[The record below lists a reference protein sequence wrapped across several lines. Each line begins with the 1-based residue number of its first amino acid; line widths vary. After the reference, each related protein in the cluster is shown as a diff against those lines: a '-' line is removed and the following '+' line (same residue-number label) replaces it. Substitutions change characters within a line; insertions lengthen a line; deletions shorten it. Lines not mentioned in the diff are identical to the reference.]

1 LLVFVLRN
9 IIELRKY
16 FRKGVFLIFA
26 TQYEYFQL
34 SLWLINQSI
43 NTARAVKKKSPIS
56 SAKAK
61 SSGRKKSSS
70 SKSTGYKIFLF
81 FLKAGFAILLLG
93 FLLFLIVYVGFTGP
107 VPSSE
112 ELQKIKNPVA
122 TEVFSSDG
130 KLLGRFYIENR
141 SNVSFDKISPNII
154 NALIATEDSR
164 FYQHKGIDEIALM
177 RVFFKSVLL
186 QDRSSGGGS
195 TLSQQIAKNLF
206 PRKSFGPLTMPV
218 NKLRESIIAY
228 RLEKLYSKDEILA
241 LYLNTVPF
249 AENIFGIG
257 VASERFFSKP
267 PSKLNIQEAAT
278 LVGMLKA
285 NNSYNPR
292 KNPERSLERRNVV
305 IDQMQKNSYISEGEA
320 KKYKAEPIT
329 LRYNPIT
336 FNEGPAPYLMEKL
349 RPFLQNWCG
358 DHLKEDQTTYNLY
371 TDGLKIRTTIDFDM
385 QLAAENAVS
394 TQMKNLQNLFDQHWG
409 KAKPWGNDQ
418 SVVNRGMKRSERY
431 RELKKN
437 GVPEDQIRKIFNT
450 PTSVSLF
457 SWTGNKQVEMTPMDS
472 IQYYLKILNT
482 GFMAMDP
489 FTGELKAYIGGNDFR
504 YFKFDHT
511 KSKRQVGSTFKP
523 IVYLAALEA
532 GISPDTYF
540 ANEKKVYEDYNNW
553 SPENSHDD
561 YTGYYSMEGALAS
574 SINTIAVEALMQTG
588 ISNVVDLA
596 RRMGIDSEM
605 PEYPSL
611 ALGTASVSLEEMV
624 CVYAEFMNG
633 GKKVIPYYLK
643 AIESDEG
650 KVLEE
655 FQNNQPEELV
665 AQTENCRIITKML
678 RSVVDEGTG
687 GTIRTV
693 WGIDSDFAGKT
704 GTTQDQADGWFIGMT
719 PTLVAG
725 AWVGGED
732 PSVHFR
738 TLGTGAG
745 GHTALP
751 IVGHFYSQLI
761 HKSKFQNMRMSTFY
775 SPSEESLALLDIPTY
790 REFMPVGL
798 RGALRELFGK
808 KDDNKDSDLKTKE
821 NAISENE
828 QETAKQ

>member
-1 LLVFVLRN
+1 M
-9 IIELRKY
+9 
-16 FRKGVFLIFA
+16 
-26 TQYEYFQL
+26 
-34 SLWLINQSI
+34 
-43 NTARAVKKKSPIS
+43 P
-56 SAKAK
+56 SA
-61 SSGRKKSSS
+61 
-70 SKSTGYKIFLF
+70 
-81 FLKAGFAILLLG
+81 
-93 FLLFLIVYVGFTGP
+93 
-107 VPSSE
+107 E
-112 ELQKIKNPVA
+112 ELHKIKNPVA
-122 TEVFSSDG
+122 TEVFSSDE

-164 FYQHKGIDEIALM
+164 FYQHRGIDEIALL
-177 RVFFKSVLL
+177 RVFVKSVLL

-228 RLEKLYSKDEILA
+228 RLEKLYSKDEILT

-305 IDQMQKNSYISEGEA
+305 IDQMLKNSYISEGEA
-320 KKYKAEPIT
+320 KMYKAEPMK
-329 LRYNPIT
+329 LDYNPIT

-349 RPFLQNWCG
+349 RPFLQTWCG
-358 DHLKEDQTTYNLY
+358 EHLKEDQTTYNLY

-385 QLAAENAVS
+385 QLAAENAVNE
-394 TQMKNLQNLFDQHWG
+394 QMKNLQNLFDQHWA
-409 KAKPWGNDQ
+409 KSKPWGNDQ
-418 SVVNRGMKRSERY
+418 SVVYRGMKRSDRY

-437 GVPEDQIRKIFNT
+437 GVPEDQIKKIFST

-457 SWTGNKQVEMTPMDS
+457 SWNGNKQAEMTPMDS

-482 GFMAMDP
+482 GFLAMDP

-553 SPENSHDD
+553 SPENSHGD
-561 YTGYYSMEGALAS
+561 YTGFYSMEGALAN

-596 RRMGIDSEM
+596 RRMGIESEL

-611 ALGTASVSLEEMV
+611 ALGTPSVSLEEMI
-624 CVYAEFMNG
+624 CVYSEIVNG
-633 GKKVIPYYLK
+633 GRKVKPYYLK
-643 AIESDEG
+643 AIESSTG
-650 KVLEE
+650 QVLEE
-655 FQNNQPEELV
+655 FQNIQ
-665 AQTENCRIITKML
+665 
-678 RSVVDEGTG
+678 SDE
-687 GTIRTV
+687 
-693 WGIDSDFAGKT
+693 
-704 GTTQDQADGWFIGMT
+704 
-719 PTLVAG
+719 
-725 AWVGGED
+725 
-732 PSVHFR
+732 
-738 TLGTGAG
+738 
-745 GHTALP
+745 
-751 IVGHFYSQLI
+751 
-761 HKSKFQNMRMSTFY
+761 
-775 SPSEESLALLDIPTY
+775 
-790 REFMPVGL
+790 
-798 RGALRELFGK
+798 
-808 KDDNKDSDLKTKE
+808 
-821 NAISENE
+821 
-828 QETAKQ
+828 